1 MERKKNLIK
10 NEPPT
15 CSIFSRSLCKKKT
28 VMNELEEEKEEK
40 TAEKV

>member
-1 MERKKNLIK
+1 MNRQLV
-10 NEPPT
+10 PFFPDHYV
-15 CSIFSRSLCKKKT
+15 KKKT